1 MGVLF
6 LSLVP
11 FPNKKY
17 HIIYADP
24 PWEYGNYSNGK
35 DTRSYDHEKG
45 CFDSKFKIT
54 PYKGMDIKDI
64 LALPVKGITKENTA
78 LFLWVTYPCLQW
90 GLDVIKAWGF
100 EYKTVA
106 FTWVKRN
113 KNKPGYFFGLGNYT
127 RANAEICLL
136 GIKGS
141 MKRLSNN
148 VHQVID
154 VPISN
159 HSQKPDIARTNIIR
173 LFGDLPRIELFA
185 RTRIHGWDVWG
196 NDEKLEL
203 QPLEAFNIS

>member
-1 MGVLF
+1 M
-6 LSLVP
+6 SLIP

-17 HIIYADP
+17 QIIYADP
-24 PWEYGNYSNGK
+24 PWEYGNYSNTK
-35 DTRSYDHEKG
+35 DMRSFDHEKG
-45 CFDSKFKIT
+45 CFDSKFKIS
-54 PYKGMDIKDI
+54 PYKGMAIKDI

-78 LFLWVTYPCLQW
+78 LFLWVTYPCLPW

-113 KNKPGYFFGLGNYT
+113 KNNPGYFFGLGNYT

-141 MKRLSNN
+141 MKRLANN

-154 VPISN
+154 MPISN
-159 HSQKPDIARTNIIR
+159 HSQKPDITRTNIIK
-173 LFGDLPRIELFA
+173 LFGDLSRIELFA
-185 RTRIHGWDVWG
+185 RTKIHGWDVWG
-196 NDEKLEL
+196 DDEKLQL
-203 QPLEAFNIS
+203 QPLEAFNIL